1 MHALIS
7 YFKIKC
13 RHALSLEDRLVGL
26 VPAAQSN
33 LGHRLSRTHA
43 ATLRCKRGGWETGSL
58 IKPQLADSAC
68 RISFFEI
75 SIRTLLLDYI
85 CYQLRYPRRVSAF
98 GNPPCELEKK
108 KDQDHTFC
116 FVLVHTSLFSDFLF
130 SPTQRYGCIML
141 CDRSMLPIQKLCPT
155 YFQIIDVTCPL
166 IPVEH
171 GRVHAAWN
179 P

>member
-85 CYQLRYPRRVSAF
+85 CYQLRYPRSVSAF

-108 KDQDHTFC
+108 MIRIILFVLFWYTPVCLLTFC
-116 FVLVHTSLFSDFLF
+116 LPQPNDIAVLCCATDLCFQYRNFAQPTFKLLTSRVPL
-130 SPTQRYGCIML
+130 SP
-141 CDRSMLPIQKLCPT
+141 
-155 YFQIIDVTCPL
+155 
-166 IPVEH
+166 
-171 GRVHAAWN
+171 
-179 P
+179 